1 MSKKLHI
8 TASTSYDGTFQTVPV
23 NSGRALLFESDLG
36 LVLVQIYIKDFNGSN
51 EHPSGV
57 PTKDEPEH
65 DNQSIPNFRLLITLK
80 PSEAILGTQLLFG
93 NECLTPVKDQVPV
106 SLLSTGLKFFS
117 WFINPSIKTDLYGD
131 MPYLYG
137 YALNSF
143 SKINVR
149 KDNNATDGHES
160 IEPLAG
166 STENL
171 NEALD
176 DQDIPIKSEGR
187 KKYFTSTDN
196 ASKFTFLEGQTYT
209 FQFDTDLIK
218 LGNSQY
224 KILIPTYGNR
234 TLDIDVAQ
242 YSNETLNNFNWVL
255 KKDGING
262 AKQGTIGL
270 LINFALAKDDSST
283 D

>member
-1 MSKKLHI
+1 
-8 TASTSYDGTFQTVPV
+8 
-23 NSGRALLFESDLG
+23 
-36 LVLVQIYIKDFNGSN
+36 
-51 EHPSGV
+51 
-57 PTKDEPEH
+57 
-65 DNQSIPNFRLLITLK
+65 
-80 PSEAILGTQLLFG
+80 
-93 NECLTPVKDQVPV
+93 
-106 SLLSTGLKFFS
+106 
-117 WFINPSIKTDLYGD
+117 

-149 KDNNATDGHES
+149 KDHTADAHDY
-160 IEPLAG
+160 IVPLAG

-171 NEALD
+171 NDDLD
-176 DQDIPIKSEGR
+176 SHNIPIQSEGR
-187 KKYFTSTDN
+187 KKYFTNADN
-196 ASKFTFLEGQTYT
+196 ASEFTFLEGQVYT

-242 YSNETLNNFNWVL
+242 YANENLNNFNWVL

-262 AKQGTIGL
+262 AKEGTIGL
-270 LINFALAKDDSST
+270 LINFALTPDDSNSQWVLDT
-283 D
+283 FENQYSIHKTSNNHRLQLINGMTIFSISLINEIIFNEVEAHEATRNLKSQRPTPVEISRRFGVAEAYPQLSSQML

>member
-8 TASTSYDGTFQTVPV
+8 TAGTTYDDAFQTVPV
-23 NSGRALLFESDLG
+23 NSGRALQFESDLG
-36 LVLVQIYIKDFNGSN
+36 LVLVQIYIKDFDGGSK
-51 EHPSGV
+51 HTSGV
-57 PTKDEPEH
+57 LAKDEAKT
-65 DNQSIPNFRLLITLK
+65 DDQSTPNFRLLITLK

-93 NECLTPVKDQVPV
+93 NECLTPVKDRVPV

-117 WFINPSIKTDLYGD
+117 WFINPSIKSDLYGD

-149 KDNNATDGHES
+149 KDHTADAHDY
-160 IEPLAG
+160 IVPLAG

-171 NEALD
+171 NDDLD
-176 DQDIPIKSEGR
+176 SHNIPIQSEGR
-187 KKYFTSTDN
+187 KKYFTNADN
-196 ASKFTFLEGQTYT
+196 ASEFTFLEGQVYT

-242 YSNETLNNFNWVL
+242 YANENLNNFNWVL

-262 AKQGTIGL
+262 AKEGTIGL
-270 LINFALAKDDSST
+270 LINFALTPDDSNSQ
-283 D
+283 

>member
-8 TASTSYDGTFQTVPV
+8 TASTTYDDAFQTVPV
-23 NSGRALLFESDLG
+23 NSGRALQFESDLG
-36 LVLVQIYIKDFNGSN
+36 LVSVQIYIKDFDGSN
-51 EHPSGV
+51 KHTPGTEDG
-57 PTKDEPEH
+57 PET
-65 DNQSIPNFRLLITLK
+65 DNQSTPNFRLLITLK
-80 PSEAILGTQLLFG
+80 PSEAISGTQLLFG
-93 NECLTPVKDQVPV
+93 NECLTPVKDRVPV

-117 WFINPSIKTDLYGD
+117 WFINPSIKSDLYGD

-149 KDNNATDGHES
+149 KDITNTDGQDS
-160 IEPLAG
+160 IVPSAG

-171 NEALD
+171 NEGLD
-176 DQDIPIKSEGR
+176 NQDIPIKSEGR
-187 KKYFTSTDN
+187 KKFFTNADN

-218 LGNSQY
+218 LGNSQH
-224 KILIPTYGNR
+224 KISIPTYGNR

-242 YSNETLNNFNWVL
+242 YANENLNNFNWVL
-255 KKDGING
+255 KKDGMNG
-262 AKQGTIGL
+262 AKEGTIGL
-270 LINFALAKDDSST
+270 LINFALTVDDSNT
-283 D
+283 E